1 MRGQGKGVQALFL
14 SGWTAEKAGRKPSI
28 PEVEVEVSR
37 HLKRSG
43 WPGDGS
49 LNLRCRGGVHPV
61 HALFAPNHRTCS
73 SNSNS
78 GGRLLLIEYT
88 IPQSYI
94 KSGWTGWTG

>member
-1 MRGQGKGVQALFL
+1 M
-14 SGWTAEKAGRKPSI
+14 
-28 PEVEVEVSR
+28 PEVGGGVAR

-49 LNLRCRGGVHPV
+49 LNLDCRGGVHPV
-61 HALFAPNHRTCS
+61 QALFGPNPCVVL

-78 GGRLLLIEYT
+78 EGRLLLIEYT

>member
-1 MRGQGKGVQALFL
+1 MGVQALFL

-61 HALFAPNHRTCS
+61 HPLFAPNGVCVLP
-73 SNSNS
+73 NSIS
-78 GGRLLLIEYT
+78 EGRLLLIEYT
-88 IPQSYI
+88 IYQSYI
-94 KSGWTGWTG
+94 KSEWTGWTG